1 MNNKN
6 RGFTLIE
13 LMIVIAIIGILAA
26 IALPLYQDYIAK
38 TQLTRVNYELN
49 STRNAIETV
58 IANGNEPTVI
68 PAEDG
73 EFINGSNGSRKEDIG
88 LNQTAPQSNLIYS
101 LNLTQDSSKIVIK
114 ATMGKN
120 AATNLQNVVFSY
132 SRDDAGKWDCK
143 LDVSAAEFWKNSYAP
158 SSCPAVP

>member
-1 MNNKN
+1 MNRKN

-38 TQLTRVNYELN
+38 TQLNRVNYELN

-68 PAEDG
+68 PMEDG
-73 EFINGSNGSRKEDIG
+73 QFINGSTGSRKEYIG

-101 LNLTQDSSKIVIK
+101 LKLTQDSTQIVIQ

-120 AATNLQNVVFSY
+120 AAKNLQNVVFSY
-132 SRDDAGKWDCK
+132 SRNNTGKWDCK

-158 SSCPAVP
+158 SSCPADP